1 MDYKAHVDNRG
12 RIPLPSAVKK
22 NFNISNGDTII
33 FRVINDELK
42 LFPMSHVIHELQST
56 FLKYKK
62 DNANMVDDF
71 INMKRDEAKLEN
83 NK

>member
-1 MDYKAHVDNRG
+1 
-12 RIPLPSAVKK
+12 
-22 NFNISNGDTII
+22 
-33 FRVINDELK
+33 
-42 LFPMSHVIHELQST
+42 MSHVIHELQST